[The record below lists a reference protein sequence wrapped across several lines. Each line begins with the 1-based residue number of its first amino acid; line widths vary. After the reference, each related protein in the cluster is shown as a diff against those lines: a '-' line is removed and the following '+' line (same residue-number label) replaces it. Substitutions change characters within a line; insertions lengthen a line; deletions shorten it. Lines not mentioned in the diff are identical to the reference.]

1 MIQDL
6 RAAVVRRLETIRG
19 AGVVPRIWAKDPTV
33 WSDDPETPEITNRL
47 GWLRVGGEMLR
58 LVGDLEAFAN
68 EIRRDF
74 DRVVLLGMG
83 GSSLAPEV
91 FLRSF
96 GRRAGYPS
104 FHMLDSTDP
113 RAIAAVENGG
123 HLDRTLF
130 IVASKSGTTL
140 ETLSFYR
147 YFWKQTAGC
156 GSQFVAITDAGTPL
170 ERLAQEQGFRRI
182 FLNPDDIG
190 GRYSV
195 LSLFGLV
202 PAALMGVPLE
212 VLLGRAEAM
221 AAKCG
226 ADVPPARNPGAWLG
240 TVMAEAALAGRD
252 KLTFVLSP
260 GIAPFGMWAEQLVA
274 ESTGKDGKGILP
286 VVDHVM
292 RRATAYPADRLFVV
306 MELRGEEDP
315 RRETWMG
322 RLVSAGHPVVRIT
335 LEDQYDL
342 AAEFFCWEFAT
353 AVAGA
358 VLGVNPFDQPNV
370 AESKRNTQR
379 MLADR
384 TEPAVLPQPR
394 RHDVLSF
401 FEGTREGDYVAVLA
415 YLPPTTENDERLRT
429 LRVWLGDRLEAAVTS
444 GYGPRYLHSTGQ
456 YHKGGPPKGHF
467 IQLYEPSATDVR
479 VPGEVYTFGELI
491 AAQAAGDLQALTSR
505 GRPLIRVSDLEQ
517 LLENA

>member
-19 AGVVPRIWAKDPTV
+19 ASVVPRIWAKDPTV

-47 GWLRVGGEMLR
+47 GWLKVGGEMSR
-58 LVGDLEAFAN
+58 VVGDLEAFAN

-123 HLDRTLF
+123 HLDRTMF

-190 GRYSV
+190 GRYSA

-240 TVMAEAALAGRD
+240 TVMAEAALSGRD

-342 AAEFFCWEFAT
+342 AAEFFGWECAT